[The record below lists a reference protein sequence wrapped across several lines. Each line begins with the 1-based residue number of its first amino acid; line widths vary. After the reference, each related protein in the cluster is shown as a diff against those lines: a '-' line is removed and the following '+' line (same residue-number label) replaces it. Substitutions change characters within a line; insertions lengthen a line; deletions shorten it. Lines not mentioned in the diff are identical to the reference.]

1 MKITNSYNV
10 PAPLVTLASK
20 EYYSKGAS
28 QYSVTELMSPPK
40 VKRLREQ
47 YDKEIVQD
55 VSDMLWSMLGSALH
69 VVMERGDTEG
79 WTMEERLFHEVDGV
93 TISGAIDLQHDTEGG
108 GTPYLFVM
116 INFLSKVFMMKHYDS
131 AIVDELQVLSLFIL
145 GEPASKANSRR
156 VVKFGNMSR
165 LIKSQKALNYSDTF
179 RLQCPPLAKLMTG
192 DLRVSMRIYYATRR
206 PDLDE
211 SLILDLMQGLVYEND
226 RQVKERHT
234 YWGLDAENPRSEIII
249 EQIPEVVAKKK
260 PRTKRG

>member
-1 MKITNSYNV
+1 
-10 PAPLVTLASK
+10 
-20 EYYSKGAS
+20 
-28 QYSVTELMSPPK
+28 
-40 VKRLREQ
+40 
-47 YDKEIVQD
+47 
-55 VSDMLWSMLGSALH
+55 
-69 VVMERGDTEG
+69 
-79 WTMEERLFHEVDGV
+79 
-93 TISGAIDLQHDTEGG
+93 
-108 GTPYLFVM
+108 
-116 INFLSKVFMMKHYDS
+116 MMKHYDS

-179 RLQCPPLAKLMTG
+179 RLQCPPLAKLMAG

-211 SLILDLMQGLVYEND
+211 SLILDLMQGLVFQND

>member
-1 MKITNSYNV
+1 
-10 PAPLVTLASK
+10 
-20 EYYSKGAS
+20 
-28 QYSVTELMSPPK
+28 
-40 VKRLREQ
+40 
-47 YDKEIVQD
+47 
-55 VSDMLWSMLGSALH
+55 
-69 VVMERGDTEG
+69 
-79 WTMEERLFHEVDGV
+79 
-93 TISGAIDLQHDTEGG
+93 
-108 GTPYLFVM
+108 
-116 INFLSKVFMMKHYDS
+116 MMKHYDS

-249 EQIPEVVAKKK
+249 EQMPEVVTKKK